1 MKSRLLF
8 LVLAAQC
15 LWILGT
21 VTVQESR
28 LRSDVTVLLE
38 TRPVDP
44 RDLLRGDYVILNYA
58 ISDIPRELFQGPA
71 FQQPDIGTPVHV
83 ALAKQGDFHVAVAA
97 YLQKPKDESRPLL
110 QGRVVQS
117 RWTAG
122 QPNSV
127 RLEYGI
133 ERYYVRE
140 GTGEPQGKLTVEA
153 AIPPNGRAVIRKLYL
168 DGKPFA
174 EAMSDI
180 AR

>member
-1 MKSRLLF
+1 MKPRLLL

-21 VTVQESR
+21 VAVQESR
-28 LRSDVTVLLE
+28 LRSDVVVLLE

-44 RDLLRGDYVILNYA
+44 RDLLRGDYVILGYA
-58 ISDIPRELFQGPA
+58 LSDIPRELFQGPA
-71 FQQPDIGTPVHV
+71 FEQPAAETPVYV
-83 ALAKQGDFHVAVAA
+83 ALAKQGDFHVAAAA
-97 YLQKPKDESRPLL
+97 YLQKPRDETRPVLR
-110 QGRVVQS
+110 GRVVQS
-117 RWTAG
+117 RWSAG

-153 AIPPNGRAVIRKLYL
+153 AIPPSGRPIIRELYL

-174 EAMSDI
+174 EAMSHI